1 MDERSTEA
9 GLPGEDSGAL
19 MVPPDDEGM
28 PTPRAVEQVKEAE
41 GLPSGDIP
49 RDSD

>member
-9 GLPGEDSGAL
+9 RLPGEDGEAL

-28 PTPRAVEQVKEAE
+28 PTPRAVEQVEEA
-41 GLPSGDIP
+41 GDLPTGDVLP
-49 RDSD
+49 DSD

>member
-9 GLPGEDSGAL
+9 RLPGEDGGAL

-28 PTPRAVEQVKEAE
+28 PTPRAIEQVEEAE
-41 GLPSGDIP
+41 HLPTRDVP
-49 RDSD
+49 PDSD